1 MTTTSDALH
10 APTGT
15 SASRSWWSRATATAF
30 GVLAGTV
37 AAAGTLAVV
46 VAGFTL
52 SFDAIRKVAIAAYI
66 RPDWAWLMPVS
77 IDGAM
82 AVATVTAVVMS
93 KLDRSAKYPWFVVF
107 VGAAISIGCNA
118 THAYL
123 EGGEVQLP
131 GLVAA
136 CVSAIPALQLALA
149 VHLLV
154 LLALALAGKF
164 AAASAAP
171 TSAPVVGVVPAQV
184 PPSTSAPTS
193 GAASGRTSGGTAG
206 TLPAEAWTEVPPEA
220 DPEAAPEVDGGS
232 RAAVRA
238 EARRRTTGT
247 QSRKKAVRRTPEETR
262 RLHAEL
268 AERFPEATQAQLAAK
283 LNISD
288 RALRNAL
295 ATAR

>member
-206 TLPAEAWTEVPPEA
+206 TLPAEA